1 MPWLGLLV
9 LAGAIFL
16 SVTSEV
22 LPTGL
27 LPDMSRGLGV
37 SESRIGFLV
46 TVFAGVVVITAAPM
60 TALTR
65 RYPRKT
71 LVVVVLIG
79 FALSNLLTAVGPTYE
94 IVIVS
99 RIIGGLAHGLFW
111 AVVGAYA
118 AHLVP
123 KEQLGRAIAVTAAGA
138 SAAFVLGVPLGTALG
153 HALGWRLAFGV
164 TCGAM
169 LLLAVLVALYLPAVH
184 HIVHVTTGEIPLPL
198 RRDPSLPAIVFVCAI
213 TCVVMMGHNIF
224 FTYIVPFFI
233 GVNGFPESSVSTLL
247 FVYGGAGAVGLFLAG
262 WIGIRFPRA
271 GLVGA
276 FLAVAAAV
284 LVMGLFP
291 HLAWLV
297 IVALVVFGA
306 AFGGA
311 PAMLQTR
318 LLMVPRPGCGM
329 RRRPTSP
336 RRSTSRSAVARS
348 SAATCSTRS
357 ASRCSRSSTS
367 GWPSWHRVHRRQ
379 RRRPGPS
386 PRPGHRLAASSRNR
400 FREPVLTPFQG
411 KTDSRP
417 GGHRSLGKLPTGK
430 TRRNRGRKA
439 RLGPAF
445 PPGAPHSPP
454 ALTRSGNPFQGK
466 TVPGSLGQASGPHR
480 TAFP

>member
-1 MPWLGLLV
+1 MRASDSLTDRKLQSPGLPWLGLLV

-46 TVFAGVVVITAAPM
+46 TVFAGVVVVTAAPM

-94 IVIVS
+94 IVILS

-169 LLLAVLVALYLPAVH
+169 LLLAVLVAIYLPAVH
-184 HIVHVTTGEIPLPL
+184 HIVHVSTGEIPLPL

-213 TCVVMMGHNIF
+213 TAVVMAGHNIF

-247 FVYGGAGAVGLFLAG
+247 FIYGGAGAIGLFLAG
-262 WIGIRFPRA
+262 WIGVRFPRA

-297 IVALVVFGA
+297 ITALVVFGA

-318 LLMVPRPGCGM
+318 LLMVASPRLRDAAAAYFTTAFNVAIGGGAFLGGHLLDTFGIQVLPFVYVGVAIAGIVLIVVSDAVLL
-329 RRRPTSP
+329 RRRA
-336 RRSTSRSAVARS
+336 RVAV
-348 SAATCSTRS
+348 
-357 ASRCSRSSTS
+357 
-367 GWPSWHRVHRRQ
+367 
-379 RRRPGPS
+379 
-386 PRPGHRLAASSRNR
+386 
-400 FREPVLTPFQG
+400 
-411 KTDSRP
+411 
-417 GGHRSLGKLPTGK
+417 
-430 TRRNRGRKA
+430 
-439 RLGPAF
+439 
-445 PPGAPHSPP
+445 
-454 ALTRSGNPFQGK
+454 
-466 TVPGSLGQASGPHR
+466 
-480 TAFP
+480 